1 MKEKGYK
8 YRSHGSYQPEI
19 RKFDIENRLLRNTE
33 KVLDIDKVLEGKK
46 YTKDELLIA
55 KLVLAEQAYLSG
67 FIKIGDRLVKQVE
80 RFEGKGKDVVYYLQS
95 LQLNK
100 TLYIQRS
107 KHENKYVL
115 VKIKEV
121 TKE

>member
-8 YRSHGSYQPEI
+8 YRPYGSYQPEI
-19 RKFDIENRLLRNTE
+19 RKFDIENRLLRNTK
-33 KVLDIDKVLEGKK
+33 KVLDIDKVLEGKN

-55 KLVLAEQAYLSG
+55 KLILAEQAYLSG
-67 FIKIGDRLVKQVE
+67 FVKIGDRLVKQVE
-80 RFEGKGKDVVYYLQS
+80 RFEDKGKDVIFYLQS

-100 TLYIQRS
+100 TLYIQKS
-107 KHENKYVL
+107 KHQNKYVL

-121 TKE
+121 NHD